1 MKKIAS
7 IICATLLA
15 LAPAG
20 YASPESAN
28 GWITL
33 LDSSGGLDNFTT
45 VGDANW
51 VVTEQGVEVQ
61 DKLDQ
66 YVFLMT
72 RDVYE
77 DFELYVEFWVS
88 DDANS
93 GLYLRCQDPQNPTAT
108 SCYEANIFDQ
118 RPDQTYASGSIVG
131 VAPAPTPKPKTGNRW
146 NTYEITVVGPRLI
159 LKLNGE
165 TTVDVED
172 PRLGKGPIGLQWGEG
187 TIKFREVKIK
197 PL

>member
-1 MKKIAS
+1 MRKMAF
-7 IICATLLA
+7 IICAA
-15 LAPAG
+15 LVVIAPAG
-20 YASPESAN
+20 YASPQSDN
-28 GWITL
+28 GWVTL
-33 LDSSGGLDNFTT
+33 LDTSGGFDNFTT

-51 VVTEQGVEVQ
+51 VVTEQGVEAQ
-61 DKLDQ
+61 DKRQQ

-72 RDVYE
+72 KDVYE
-77 DFELYVEFWVS
+77 NFELHVEFWVS

-93 GLYLRCQDPQNPTAT
+93 GLYLRCQNPQNPKAT
-108 SCYEANIFDQ
+108 TCYEANIFDQ

-131 VAPAPTPKPKTGNRW
+131 VAPAPTPRPKTGNRW
-146 NTYEITVVGPRLI
+146 NTYHIKVVGSRLI

-172 PRLGKGPIGLQWGEG
+172 TQLGMGHIGLQWGEG
-187 TIKFREVKIK
+187 TVRFREVKIK